1 MLSIGGAIALG
12 EYLTGAVIGLMLA
25 SGRSLEDFAEERAR
39 REMSGL
45 LGRAPRA
52 ANRYED
58 TAIVQAPLDQIRP
71 GDRLL
76 VRSGEA
82 IPTDGLI
89 SSDAAT
95 LDESALTGEPL
106 PVRRNSGEL
115 VRSGAVNAAIPFDMV
130 ATTDAANSTFAGII
144 RLVEAAHR
152 SKAPSARL
160 ADRYALLFVPVTLA
174 VVAAAWIVTGDPVRG
189 LAVLV
194 VATPCPLI
202 LAVPVAIVA
211 GMSRC
216 AKRGVLI
223 KGGGVLEKLAQAR
236 TLFF

>member
-1 MLSIGGAIALG
+1 LKWAEAIWIIGAAPALLTMAGGIIRAALRREAGLDLIALLSIGGAIALG

-82 IPTDGLI
+82 VPTDGLI

-115 VRSGAVNAAIPFDMV
+115 VRSGAVNVAIPFDMV
-130 ATTDAANSTFAGII
+130 ATTDAANPTFPTGI
-144 RLVEAAHR
+144 
-152 SKAPSARL
+152 K
-160 ADRYALLFVPVTLA
+160 
-174 VVAAAWIVTGDPVRG
+174 
-189 LAVLV
+189 
-194 VATPCPLI
+194 
-202 LAVPVAIVA
+202 
-211 GMSRC
+211 
-216 AKRGVLI
+216 K
-223 KGGGVLEKLAQAR
+223 
-236 TLFF
+236 